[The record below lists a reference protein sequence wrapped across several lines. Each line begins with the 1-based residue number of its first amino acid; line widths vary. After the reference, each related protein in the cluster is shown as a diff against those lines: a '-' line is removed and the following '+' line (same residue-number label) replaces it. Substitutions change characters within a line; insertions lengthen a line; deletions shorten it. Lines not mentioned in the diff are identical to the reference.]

1 MRLFQDLVNILL
13 RSLVRYKI
21 VWENTVITNAGIEL
35 LKNALSG
42 GTITVTAIKSGAGK
56 VDVSALKSQT
66 AVSSIKQSGTVQGV
80 TKTNETI
87 KIGVLFSNA
96 GLSAG
101 YSMTQLGIYA
111 KGSTGSEVLFAI
123 SQSITGK
130 EVPAESAMP
139 SWSLVHNFYIKLNN
153 DVTMTAT
160 VDPEGYVTF
169 ETMQTALNKHTGNKS
184 NPHSVTKSQVGLGN
198 VPNVATNDQTPTYSD
213 TTTLVTLSSG
223 EKISIAFAKIKLA
236 ITTLINH
243 LANKSNPHGVTKSQ
257 VGLGN
262 VENKSSATIRG
273 ELTKGNV
280 TTALGYTPANQTDM
294 TNAQDAITQLNSD
307 YDTIIVGTSVSTT
320 SQTINH
326 YGDRKLSD
334 YKFIV
339 FAFGASD
346 DDIRSIVTVPRV
358 IFEKIGKS
366 YSFVAHGSN
375 DSTISAV
382 SFTYASDTATTVKLS
397 ADHGVKYIRVF
408 GIK

>member
-1 MRLFQDLVNILL
+1 M
-13 RSLVRYKI
+13 
-21 VWENTVITNAGIEL
+21 WENTVITNAGIEL

-307 YDTIIVGTSVSTT
+307 KEYKTYSTDGISIEIN
-320 SQTINH
+320 SQCAMFYI
-326 YGDRKLSD
+326 RKSKSLTGGNTTQTLLD
-334 YKFIV
+334 LPNGITLKNEV
-339 FAFGASD
+339 FAPCEIIDGSWTPYGNTGYINARNGQINVRCKDSTST
-346 DDIRSIVTVPRV
+346 SIVIAMFTVPRYF
-358 IFEKIGKS
+358 IQFS
-366 YSFVAHGSN
+366 
-375 DSTISAV
+375 
-382 SFTYASDTATTVKLS
+382 
-397 ADHGVKYIRVF
+397 
-408 GIK
+408 

>member
-1 MRLFQDLVNILL
+1 M
-13 RSLVRYKI
+13 
-21 VWENTVITNAGIEL
+21 WENTVITNAGIEL

-123 SQSITGK
+123 SQSTTGK

-153 DVTMTAT
+153 DVKMTAT

-169 ETMQTALNKHTGNKS
+169 ETMQTALNTHTGNKS

-262 VENKSSATIRG
+262 VDNKSSATIRG

-294 TNAQDAITQLNSD
+294 TNAQDAITQLNSERAFLSKVFSGTNNKMIYWQRCQSEIAKALGMQISD
-307 YDTIIVGTSVSTT
+307 INNEKLYIAACNGDWNAYQGLVTGAALQWDNTNLNINIGLSSDTNGVVR
-320 SQTINH
+320 INFMI
-326 YGDRKLSD
+326 YRKL
-334 YKFIV
+334 
-339 FAFGASD
+339 
-346 DDIRSIVTVPRV
+346 
-358 IFEKIGKS
+358 
-366 YSFVAHGSN
+366 N
-375 DSTISAV
+375 
-382 SFTYASDTATTVKLS
+382 
-397 ADHGVKYIRVF
+397 
-408 GIK
+408 

>member
-1 MRLFQDLVNILL
+1 M
-13 RSLVRYKI
+13 
-21 VWENTVITNAGIEL
+21 WENTVITNAGIEL

-123 SQSITGK
+123 SQSTTGK

-153 DVTMTAT
+153 DVKMTAT

-169 ETMQTALNKHTGNKS
+169 ETMQTALNTHTGNKS

-294 TNAQDAITQLNSD
+294 TNAQDAITQLNSERAFLSKVFSRTSNKMIYWQRCQSEIAKALGMQISD
-307 YDTIIVGTSVSTT
+307 INNEKLYIAACNGDWNAYQGLVTGAALQWDNTNLNINIGLSSDTNGVVR
-320 SQTINH
+320 INFMI
-326 YGDRKLSD
+326 YRKL
-334 YKFIV
+334 
-339 FAFGASD
+339 
-346 DDIRSIVTVPRV
+346 
-358 IFEKIGKS
+358 
-366 YSFVAHGSN
+366 N
-375 DSTISAV
+375 
-382 SFTYASDTATTVKLS
+382 
-397 ADHGVKYIRVF
+397 
-408 GIK
+408 

>member
-1 MRLFQDLVNILL
+1 M
-13 RSLVRYKI
+13 
-21 VWENTVITNAGIEL
+21 WENTVITNAGIEL

-153 DVTMTAT
+153 DVKMTAT

-169 ETMQTALNKHTGNKS
+169 ETMQTALNTHTGNKS

-280 TTALGYTPANQTDM
+280 TTALGYTPATQSDM
-294 TNAQDAITQLNSD
+294 TNAQNAITQLNSD
-307 YDTIIVGTSVSTT
+307 YDTIIVGASVSTV
-320 SQTINH
+320 SQTISH
-326 YGDRKLSD
+326 YGGRKLSD

-346 DDIRSIVTVPRV
+346 DDIRSIVTVPRI

-375 DSTISAV
+375 DSTISVA
-382 SFTYASDTATTVKLS
+382 SFTYASDTATTIKLS

-408 GIK
+408 GVK

>member
-1 MRLFQDLVNILL
+1 M
-13 RSLVRYKI
+13 
-21 VWENTVITNAGIEL
+21 WENTVITNAGIEL

-123 SQSITGK
+123 SQSTTGK

-153 DVTMTAT
+153 DVKMTAT

-169 ETMQTALNKHTGNKS
+169 ETMQTALNTHTGNKS

-280 TTALGYTPANQTDM
+280 TTALGFTPANQTDM

-307 YDTIIVGTSVSTT
+307 KTWKRIFDG
-320 SQTINH
+320 
-326 YGDRKLSD
+326 KLSEEFTVPSQ
-334 YKFIV
+334 YKEIV
-339 FAFGASD
+339 IQITIAYQGASD
-346 DDIRSIVTVPRV
+346 ITLPEIYINDLGPWWNKITSYRYNDAYNACILMEYNNGSRKIKMNETWFVCNPSSNNISMIVYGR
-358 IFEKIGKS
+358 K
-366 YSFVAHGSN
+366 
-375 DSTISAV
+375 
-382 SFTYASDTATTVKLS
+382 
-397 ADHGVKYIRVF
+397 
-408 GIK
+408 

>member
-1 MRLFQDLVNILL
+1 M
-13 RSLVRYKI
+13 
-21 VWENTVITNAGIEL
+21 WENTVITNAGIEL

-123 SQSITGK
+123 SQSTTGK

-153 DVTMTAT
+153 DVKMTAT

-169 ETMQTALNKHTGNKS
+169 ETMQTALNTHTGNKS

-223 EKISIAFAKIKLA
+223 EKMSIAFAKIKLA

-280 TTALGYTPANQTDM
+280 TTALGYTPANQADM

-307 YDTIIVGTSVSTT
+307 YDTIIVGTSVSTV
-320 SQTINH
+320 SQTISH
-326 YGDRKLSD
+326 YGGRKLSD

-346 DDIRSIVTVPRV
+346 DDIRSIVTVPRI

-375 DSTISAV
+375 DSTISVA
-382 SFTYASDTATTVKLS
+382 SFTYASDTATTIKLS

>member
-1 MRLFQDLVNILL
+1 M
-13 RSLVRYKI
+13 
-21 VWENTVITNAGIEL
+21 WENTVITNAGIEL

-153 DVTMTAT
+153 DVKMTAT

-169 ETMQTALNKHTGNKS
+169 ETMQTALNTHTGNKS
-184 NPHSVTKSQVGLGN
+184 NPHS
-198 VPNVATNDQTPTYSD
+198 
-213 TTTLVTLSSG
+213 
-223 EKISIAFAKIKLA
+223 
-236 ITTLINH
+236 
-243 LANKSNPHGVTKSQ
+243 VTKSQ

-280 TTALGYTPANQTDM
+280 TTALGFTPANQTDM

-307 YDTIIVGTSVSTT
+307 KEWKTYFDDGIKIVTNNQCTIFYIRKSKSLIGGNIND
-320 SQTINH
+320 QTLIDLPN
-326 YGDRKLSD
+326 G
-334 YKFIV
+334 IV
-339 FAFGASD
+339 FKD
-346 DDIRSIVTVPRV
+346 E
-358 IFEKIGKS
+358 IFAPCEILDGSWTPYGNTGYVNGRNEKITVRCKDSASAGVVIAT
-366 YSFVAHGSN
+366 FVVPTS
-375 DSTISAV
+375 S
-382 SFTYASDTATTVKLS
+382 
-397 ADHGVKYIRVF
+397 
-408 GIK
+408 IKFN